1 MGLVNRVVDDGGA
14 LEAAVGLAEAIAA
27 NGPLAVA
34 ATKRIARAAADWTFE
49 QGWAE
54 QARIVQPVFDS
65 EDAREGATAF
75 AERRPPVWR
84 GR

>member
-1 MGLVNRVVDDGGA
+1 VMTEA
-14 LEAAVGLAEAIAA
+14 LSLARLICA

-34 ATKRIARAAADWTFE
+34 ATKRLMLAEMGADNSAHVREAT
-49 QGWAE
+49 AH
-54 QARIVQPVFDS
+54 VFAS

-75 AERRPPVWR
+75 AEKRPPVWK

>member
-1 MGLVNRVVDDGGA
+1 VEVAGV
-14 LEAAVGLAEAIAA
+14 IAA

-34 ATKRIARAAADWTFE
+34 ATKAIARGTADWTAE
-49 QGWAE
+49 EGWARQQE
-54 QARIVQPVFDS
+54 LIEPVFAS

-75 AERRPPVWR
+75 AERRAPVWR